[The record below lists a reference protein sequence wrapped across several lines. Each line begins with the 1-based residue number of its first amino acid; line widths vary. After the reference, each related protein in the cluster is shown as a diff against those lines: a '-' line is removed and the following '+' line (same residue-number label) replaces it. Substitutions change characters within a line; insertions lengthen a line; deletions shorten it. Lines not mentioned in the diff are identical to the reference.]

1 MVAALTEN
9 LEISHYA
16 QRKRALRA
24 SMIAAGSPVVDVAI
38 ADKIAS
44 LRHAQVTRSPVTDR
58 KLRHYRLTLQLA
70 LIAGLAPVLC
80 GDMQSLLAEFA
91 RFSAPAREGAGPV
104 TAGAMRCGRHRARGR
119 AITAAED
126 RAH

>member
-91 RFSAPAREGAGPV
+91 RF
-104 TAGAMRCGRHRARGR
+104 
-119 AITAAED
+119 
-126 RAH
+126 